1 MCSTLVSPTEPAL
14 EGKPTMA
21 LHVPPVANETDAIH
35 AFLAQAQDAFRAL
48 LHGLTPRQ
56 AAIAPSASTLSL
68 GGLVKH
74 VTSVQ
79 RSWLASAEAAP
90 EVPDATGGVD
100 DYLDGFT
107 FRESD
112 SLGDLLSAFDEV
124 GAAVLDA
131 VRRLDLDARV
141 PVPDAPWFPKD
152 VDAWSVR
159 WVWWH
164 LVEELTRHAGHGDIV
179 RETVDGATMY
189 SLVAAREGLPDL
201 PWLPAWKP
209 VDPPF
214 THGVSTVRL
223 HAADLPAATAWYA
236 DLLGAQ
242 PYFVRDAYVEW
253 RVGPHD
259 HELGILDASYAPG
272 RSGEQAQGGSVTYWQ
287 VDDVDVALGDLLAR
301 GATGHE
307 DTRDFGGGYRGA
319 VVIDPFGNALGI
331 MQRPAIPTTGAPT
344 STEPNGE
351 AA

>member
-1 MCSTLVSPTEPAL
+1 
-14 EGKPTMA
+14 MA

-79 RSWLASAEAAP
+79 RGWLASAEAAP
-90 EVPDATGGVD
+90 GLPAQSGGVD
-100 DYLDGFT
+100 EYLDGFT
-107 FRESD
+107 FRETD
-112 SLGDLLSAFDEV
+112 SLDDLLSAFDEV
-124 GAAVLDA
+124 SAAVLDG
-131 VRRLDLDARV
+131 VRRLDLDAAV

-152 VDAWSVR
+152 VQAWSVR

-209 VDPPF
+209 ADPPF
-214 THGVSTVRL
+214 TSGVSTVRL
-223 HAADLPAATAWYA
+223 HAADLPAATQWYA
-236 DLLGAQ
+236 DLLGAA
-242 PYFVRDAYVEW
+242 PYVVKDEYVEW

-259 HELGILDASYAPG
+259 HELGILDLKYAPQH
-272 RSGEQAQGGSVTYWQ
+272 EQGGSVTYWQ
-287 VDDVDVALGDLLAR
+287 VDDLDAALAGLLAR
-301 GATGHE
+301 GATVHE
-307 DTRDFGGGYRGA
+307 DVRDFGGGYRGA
-319 VVIDPFGNALGI
+319 VVIDPFCNALGI
-331 MQRPAIPTTGAPT
+331 MQRPAILTKPAPETTGAGT
-344 STEPNGE
+344 NGE